1 MSVANDH
8 STETKPGV
16 QVADVAKWLV
26 PSVGALFV
34 VIGFIAQTAQDSL
47 LGLGL
52 SHPGSDTY
60 ISAGADFFLVLI
72 STVVNAFESAVS
84 FHAVSFDGFFWWL
97 LVLSVLA
104 ALVFR
109 RSSRGASAT
118 AALLLLVVLLLGKF
132 LMFDAP
138 LLTIHDVVLRSPPT
152 AQKKLSFVESLRQG
166 TEPLV
171 RTRAKSLKE
180 EILCSRVKDGL
191 PPNAAIACTTFTT
204 APQYARALNG
214 EFLDQIWATALIV
227 LTGAAV
233 LRTAHRSHTASGAA
247 VLALLYVLMLPYAY
261 GKLQRYALFN
271 VGQVVISSDLAR
283 HLVTEPDLAL
293 PKPVPDAQ
301 PIAPQ
306 SMMALPAPPPPAPA
320 PQDATQNLGVLI
332 LSRDSAIVDVLVV
345 RSAGCGGGGQSQ
357 RIARSTFAAGQVLA
371 VEELYQDDV
380 VAWTARQDH
389 ACPRGSALKHH

>member
-1 MSVANDH
+1 MTAASDH
-8 STETKPGV
+8 SIESKPGV

-52 SHPGSDTY
+52 SHPGSDAY

-72 STVVNAFESAVS
+72 STVVTAFENIFS
-84 FHAVSFDGFFWWL
+84 FRAVSFDGYFWWL
-97 LVLSVLA
+97 LVLSLFA
-104 ALVFR
+104 AYVFR
-109 RSSRGASAT
+109 RASRGAGVT
-118 AALLLLVVLLLGKF
+118 GPLLLLIVLLLGKF
-132 LMFDAP
+132 LLFDAP
-138 LLTIHDVVLRSPPT
+138 LLTIHDVVLHLPP
-152 AQKKLSFVESLRQG
+152 AAHEKLSFVKSFREG

-171 RTRAKSLKE
+171 RGRATMLKE
-180 EILCSRVKDGL
+180 EILCSRAKDAL
-191 PPNAAIACTTFTT
+191 APNAAITCTAFAK
-204 APQYARALNG
+204 APQYVHALTG
-214 EFLDQIWATALIV
+214 EFLDQIWGTLLIV

-233 LRTAHRSHTASGAA
+233 LRTAHRSHAASGLA
-247 VLALLYVLMLPYAY
+247 VLALLYSLTLPYAY

-271 VGQVVISSDLAR
+271 VGQIVISSDLAK

-293 PKPVPDAQ
+293 PRPA
-301 PIAPQ
+301 AP
-306 SMMALPAPPPPAPA
+306 PTVPPPPAPA
-320 PQDATQNLGVLI
+320 PQDTTQNLNVLI
-332 LSRDSAIVDVLVV
+332 LSRDSAIVDVLIV
-345 RSAGCGGGGQSQ
+345 RSAACAGGGQQQ

-389 ACPRGSALKHH
+389 ACPHAKKR